1 MRRAGLRHTAAFLIA
16 VAAVV
21 ACQDIPAPE
30 GGVLSV
36 SRVLFPSPAV
46 VQGDTMRDSTGA
58 AAPLRIIAYGLNG
71 DPLDPQPIPTFI
83 LGGTAA
89 HLEADSFLVGDQA
102 GAKVGIVAA
111 VGGIQTLADSVP
123 VILEPDTLVAADSTR
138 HVKTWSLA
146 GDTVINSAELNTIVR
161 HFGATDTSAVDHV
174 IVDYELV
181 SAPPANS
188 GNGASVV
195 LMRGN
200 VPSTRD
206 TTSGGGRAS
215 RVARMRIAAFSD
227 TLDSAIVVARASYR
241 GVVLGS
247 VQFTVV
253 FQRIVPQ

>member
-1 MRRAGLRHTAAFLIA
+1 MTRAIRVPAAFLVA
-16 VAAVV
+16 VAFVV

-36 SRVLFPSPAV
+36 SRVLLPSPAV

-58 AAPLRIIAYGLNG
+58 AAPLRIIAYGING
-71 DPLDPQPIPTFI
+71 EPLDPQPIPTFI

-102 GAKVGIVAA
+102 GSKVGIVAS
-111 VGGIQTLADSVP
+111 VGAIQTIADSVP
-123 VILEPDTLVAADSTR
+123 VILEPDTLVAVDSVR

-146 GDTVINSAELNTIVR
+146 GDTVINSAELNTVVR
-161 HFGATDTSAVDHV
+161 HFGATDTSVVDHV
-174 IVDYELV
+174 IVRYELV
-181 SAPPANS
+181 SAPPVS
-188 GNGASVV
+188 GTGSGPSVQLV
-195 LMRGN
+195 RGN
-200 VPSTRD
+200 VPSARD

-227 TLDSAIVVARASYR
+227 TLDSAIVVATASYR
-241 GVVLGS
+241 GVLLGS

-253 FQRIVPQ
+253 FQRITQ